1 MSNVTREAS
10 DAGFSITEEGARQSA
25 FFMEALFSKMAD
37 WILKK
42 KKFRAVIEYD
52 PEGRANVKFEEV
64 AK

>member
-1 MSNVTREAS
+1 VSNITREAS
-10 DAGFSITEEGARQSA
+10 DAGFSITEEGVRQTA
-25 FFMEALFSKMAD
+25 FFTEALFSKMAD

-52 PEGRANVKFEEV
+52 PERRANVKFEEV

>member
-1 MSNVTREAS
+1 MSNVTHEAS
-10 DAGFSITEEGARQSA
+10 DAGFSITEEGVRQST
-25 FFMEALFSKMAD
+25 FFMVALFSKMAD

-64 AK
+64 G

>member
-1 MSNVTREAS
+1 
-10 DAGFSITEEGARQSA
+10 
-25 FFMEALFSKMAD
+25 MEALFSKMAD

-52 PEGRANVKFEEV
+52 PERRANVKFEEV